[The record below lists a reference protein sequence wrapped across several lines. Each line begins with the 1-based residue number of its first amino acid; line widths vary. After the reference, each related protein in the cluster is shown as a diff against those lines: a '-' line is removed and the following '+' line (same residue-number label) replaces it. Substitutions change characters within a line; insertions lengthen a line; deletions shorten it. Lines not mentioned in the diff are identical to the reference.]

1 MKTFQMARTAILT
14 LVIVV
19 AALPAVHAHD
29 DPVLGPDLT
38 STTGIKVTNLTFS
51 TLFSG
56 DLR

>member
-1 MKTFQMARTAILT
+1 MARTAILT

-19 AALPAVHAHD
+19 SALPAVHAHD
-29 DPVLGPDLT
+29 NPVLGPDLT
-38 STTGIKVTNLTFS
+38 STGGIKVTNLTFS